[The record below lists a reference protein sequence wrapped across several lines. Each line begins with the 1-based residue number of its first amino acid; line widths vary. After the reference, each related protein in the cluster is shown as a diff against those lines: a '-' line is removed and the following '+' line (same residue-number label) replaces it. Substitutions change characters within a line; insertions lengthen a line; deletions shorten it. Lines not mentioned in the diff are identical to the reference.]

1 MAQPLSKL
9 DRETKGLK
17 AFPLLTLFGWLT
29 IMISVLIGIL
39 ILSPTA
45 VSYWAGNAKTVRDA
59 AEIGSPLLSQL
70 TTIRWWPKF
79 LIPLAI
85 LGIAAFMTGIALE
98 FAAIPGIIDRRT
110 AVLKQAL
117 PLMGGK

>member
-45 VSYWAGNAKTVRDA
+45 VSYWGGNAKTVRDA
-59 AEIGSPLLSQL
+59 AEIDSPLISQL